1 MSELDLIGV
10 FLVQLA
16 LFFMPLEVVSTCEHF
31 LAGVANLHLFLH
43 LSKQLANVIQFLAL
57 NSVVFQHLVLLL
69 LVLAKGLQ
77 HPVDCLVVVVGSL
90 LLLLSLLF
98 LHLLEFVGK
107 VGVHYLMLFVLLHC
121 H

>member
-10 FLVQLA
+10 VLVQLA
-16 LFFMPLEVVSTCEHF
+16 LLFVLLDVVSTGEHF

-43 LSKQLANVIQFLAL
+43 LCKQLANIIQFLAL
-57 NSVVFQHLVLLL
+57 NRIVLQHLVLLL
-69 LVLAKGLQ
+69 LVLAEGLQ
-77 HPVDCLVVVVGSL
+77 HPVDSLVVVVGPL
-90 LLLLSLLF
+90 LLLLSLFF